1 VLVGAKKLR
10 IIPTKRIAFF
20 WRKGHGEAESC
31 LVVEIDAGGRRSG
44 KTLDALRLTRF
55 QREAAVSGSGSS

>member
-31 LVVEIDAGGRRSG
+31 LVVEIDGGEGEVARPWMH
-44 KTLDALRLTRF
+44 
-55 QREAAVSGSGSS
+55 